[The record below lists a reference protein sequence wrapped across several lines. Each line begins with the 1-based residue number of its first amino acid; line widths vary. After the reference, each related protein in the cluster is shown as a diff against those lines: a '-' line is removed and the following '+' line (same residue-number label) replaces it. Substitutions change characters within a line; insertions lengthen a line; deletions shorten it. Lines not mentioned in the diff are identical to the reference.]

1 MTSKEF
7 QELLRK
13 YRAGNATDQEVRLI
27 NKWYQ
32 AFEDKLPDWNTHQQK
47 EIRNSIHQQI
57 LNAIDSTQPAEDQQ
71 ETANGRRWPRQLVRL
86 ARVAAVLVGVFFAFY
101 LARQWNMPSPGDTR
115 QQVVEEVVVEAGQG
129 QVKQVTL
136 ADSTVLWLNGGTKVR
151 FEKAFHKSAERKI
164 YLDYGEVHFDVK
176 RDTLKPF
183 VVNSGFATTKVLGT
197 SFAVKAYNELPYE
210 LISVS
215 SGKVQVS
222 VQHGNQVYIL
232 GAGEFIKIG
241 KEDHRLDLG
250 RTEQEQSSSWREGI
264 TFLDQA
270 SFVELALVL
279 KNSYGVTLTAGNKA
293 IEKQRYTLMIDRKVP
308 FDDIVEAVSSVNNN
322 QIRKEGGQVIMF

>member
-7 QELLRK
+7 QELLRR

-32 AFEDKLPDWNTHQQK
+32 AFEDKLPDWNTQQQK

-57 LNAIDSTQPAEDQQ
+57 LNAIDAPQPTQDEN
-71 ETANGRRWPRQLVRL
+71 EIRIVRRWPRRFARL
-86 ARVAAVLVGVFFAFY
+86 TGVAAVLVGVLFVFY
-101 LARQWNMPSPGDTR
+101 FVYQRNMLNPHGSLEKGT
-115 QQVVEEVVVEAGQG
+115 EEVIVEAGQG

-241 KEDHRLDLG
+241 KEDHRLDRG
-250 RTEQEQSSSWREGI
+250 KTEQEQGSSWREGI

>member
-13 YRAGNATDQEVRLI
+13 YRAGNATDHEVRLI

-32 AFEDKLPDWNTHQQK
+32 EFGDALPNWDAQQQK
-47 EIRNSIHQQI
+47 KIRNSIHQQI
-57 LNAIDSTQPAEDQQ
+57 LRAIDSTHPAEDQQ
-71 ETANGRRWPRQLVRL
+71 EAANDRRWPRQLVRL
-86 ARVAAVLVGVFFAFY
+86 ARVAAVLAGVFFAFY
-101 LARQWNMPSPGDTR
+101 LARQWNILNPGDSR
-115 QQVVEEVVVEAGQG
+115 QQVVEEVVVEARQG
-129 QVKQVTL
+129 QVKQLTL

-164 YLDYGEVHFDVK
+164 HLDYGEVHFDVK

-197 SFAVKAYNELPYE
+197 SFTVKAYNELPYE
-210 LISVS
+210 QISVS

-222 VQHGNQVYIL
+222 VQHGNQVHIL

-241 KEDHRLDLG
+241 KENHRLDRG
-250 RTEQEQSSSWREGI
+250 KTEQEQSSSWREGV

-279 KNSYGVTLTAGNKA
+279 KNSYGVTLAAGNKA
-293 IEKQRYTLMIDRKVP
+293 IEKQRYTLVIDRKVP
-308 FDDIVEAVSSVNNN
+308 FDDIVEAVSAVNNN
-322 QIRKEGGQVIMF
+322 RIRKEGGQVIMF